1 MSVRAQLVELMVAI
15 SPLLIVLVVN
25 LRAPKAIGSW
35 VGAVLASASL
45 AVLAVGF
52 SMMRF
57 TRTCAQAKPSCQ
69 DGRTVIPWNPGLIEP
84 GVRRP
89 CAVCVPEDPDTVTS
103 LLVQLNSLIPA
114 VSTVSAAM
122 CVILS
127 GVMLI
132 RFARWSKAH
141 YRRPQ
146 E

>member
-1 MSVRAQLVELMVAI
+1 MSMREQLVELMVAI

-25 LRAPKAIGSW
+25 MRPPKAIGSW

-45 AVLAVGF
+45 AVLAIGF

-57 TRTCAQAKPSCQ
+57 TRTCATAQPSCQ
-69 DGRTVIPWNPGLIEP
+69 DGQTVVPWNPGLIEP

-89 CAVCVPEDPDTVTS
+89 CALCIPGDPDTVTAIMI
-103 LLVQLNSLIPA
+103 QLNACIPA
-114 VSTVSAAM
+114 ISTVSAAL

-127 GVMLI
+127 GLMLI